1 VNIKMFLEVIVMKL
15 RTQIFI
21 IAVLAM
27 ALSAPV
33 WALHTDGGCAGCH
46 AAHNSLDPNTPFS
59 ADPQVPLWKGVLAP
73 SAGFTPYESPTLD
86 ATDVG
91 QPDGDSLVCLSCH
104 DGTTQTGV
112 GVTGNNDLGRDLRD
126 DHPISFQYT
135 ASLPANEIGT
145 GLYDPTTQSS
155 GIPGGTTID
164 ADMLDSNNKMQ
175 CTSCHDV
182 HEQHNLMALR
192 IDNTTGGL
200 CKTCHMK

>member
-1 VNIKMFLEVIVMKL
+1 MNVRRFLEVIVMKL
-15 RTQIFI
+15 KLQIFI

-27 ALSAPV
+27 AMSAPL
-33 WALHTDGGCAGCH
+33 WALHTAGGCAGCH
-46 AAHNSLDPNTPFS
+46 AAHNTDDPCTPFD
-59 ADPQVPLWKGVLAP
+59 AVQVPLWKGVLAP
-73 SAGFTPYESPTLD
+73 TSGFTPYASPTLD

-91 QPDGDSLVCLSCH
+91 QPDGDSLMCLSCH

-112 GVTGNNDLGRDLRD
+112 GVVGDNDLTRDLRD

-145 GLYDPTTQSS
+145 GLKNPETEDS
-155 GIPGGTTID
+155 GLGGTID
-164 ADMLDSNNKMQ
+164 EDMLDANNKIQ

-192 IDNTTGGL
+192 IPNGTGGL
-200 CKTCHMK
+200 CKACHLK